1 MPQPSSSQRAEI
13 VAKAPIAKKALPYC
27 NITFISGDEMKT
39 ALSGYLQALYDQN
52 PASVGGELPDDGFY
66 YVK

>member
-1 MPQPSSSQRAEI
+1 MLQPSSSQRLRSSQGSDR
-13 VAKAPIAKKALPYC
+13 KKSAPYC
-27 NITFISGDEMKT
+27 NITYISGDEENST
-39 ALSGYLQALYDQN
+39 FGYLQALYDQN